1 MRSRPEMHILPPAN
15 LLMAWSG
22 AQADDQEGPKLWRYA
37 KRRKEVALD
46 NKMQEDELRYQ
57 VSI

>member
-1 MRSRPEMHILPPAN
+1 MYHDAMYGQPWFGGN
-15 LLMAWSG
+15 SG
-22 AQADDQEGPKLWRYA
+22 
-37 KRRKEVALD
+37 VALD

>member
-1 MRSRPEMHILPPAN
+1 MGLFMYHDAMYGQPWFGGN
-15 LLMAWSG
+15 SG
-22 AQADDQEGPKLWRYA
+22 
-37 KRRKEVALD
+37 VALD